1 MLHSIL
7 LSEDDV
13 KKRSLLYRAQ
23 HDPPPPPPLAAPA
36 APHTLLKEGD
46 KTMSIRLGNGNSN
59 GTMKSVTLSLDI
71 AHPGYPADEDI
82 DMADVAED
90 KDKAL
95 IYTRTHIHTNTDQ
108 QQYSTVYD
116 EQDGHVTMDIDTHHH
131 HHPLPTYNA
140 SVGGG
145 GGGGERGVV
154 KLTTDIE
161 DIMDF

>member
-23 HDPPPPPPLAAPA
+23 HDPPPLPPTV
-36 APHTLLKEGD
+36 PHTLHEDG
-46 KTMSIRLGNGNSN
+46 KTMSIRLGNGNGS

-82 DMADVAED
+82 DMGDVAEE

-108 QQYSTVYD
+108 QQHSTAYD
-116 EQDGHVTMDIDTHHH
+116 DEGHVFMDIDTHDPP
-131 HHPLPTYNA
+131 PLPAAYNA
-140 SVGGG
+140 AVGGG
-145 GGGGERGVV
+145 EGGGGVV
-154 KLTTDIE
+154 KSTTDIE